1 MPTAKFL
8 TCLGLLGL
16 TSTAWALDNQTLV
29 DQRGDQ
35 LGAFL
40 VQDADTRQGRLEVVQ
55 SGRVSQAYLTQSA
68 SLGDRTRVE
77 QGGLGNFANVTQA
90 AGGAREVAIDQREAN
105 QSHAYVYQGHGQ
117 RNQVEIVQAGL
128 LNEALVRQ
136 GGDDQRMLI
145 EQAGAR
151 NGIELFQDGSDSG
164 SRSRLKQVG
173 DDHRQDV
180 LSLGARNEVD
190 LLQGGA
196 ANQARVE
203 QRGDD
208 NYASARQGARQQEL
222 RLIQTGNGNDA
233 RVQQNGLGD
242 RPQRLSTVQ
251 RGDDNTAELIVTGAG
266 NTLDLQQQGN
276 RNTAGVLIGGDDA
289 RLTLVSTGND
299 NTFRANGDGDDI
311 GLSVTQLGDG
321 HAFSASLLSAAQVEA
336 SQQGFGQR
344 AVISQLSEGNSLS
357 LRQSG
362 QGNQATIQQ

>member
-1 MPTAKFL
+1 MPAIKLF

-29 DQRGDQ
+29 DQRGDR

-40 VQDADTRQGRLEVVQ
+40 TQDADTRQGRLEVVQ
-55 SGRVSQAYLTQSA
+55 TGRASQAYLTQSA
-68 SLGDRTRVE
+68 SLGDSTRVE
-77 QGGLGNFANVTQA
+77 QGGLGNFANITQA

-117 RNQVEIVQAGL
+117 RNRVDIVQDGL

-136 GGDDQRMLI
+136 GGDDQQMRI
-145 EQAGAR
+145 EQSGAR
-151 NGIELFQDGSDSG
+151 NGIELFQDGRDSG
-164 SRSRLKQVG
+164 TRSRLKQVG
-173 DDHRQDV
+173 DDHVQDV

-196 ANQARVE
+196 ANQAQVE

-208 NYASARQGARQQEL
+208 NYAGARQGARQQEL
-222 RLIQTGNGNDA
+222 QLIQTGNRNDA
-233 RVQQNGLGD
+233 RVQQNGLAD
-242 RPQRLSTVQ
+242 RPQRLSAVQ
-251 RGDDNTAELIVTGAG
+251 LGDDNTAQLLVTGEG
-266 NTLDLQQQGN
+266 NTLDLQQQGS

-289 RLTLVSTGND
+289 RLTLVTTGND
-299 NTFRANGDGDDI
+299 NALRANGGGDDI
-311 GLSVTQLGDG
+311 ELSVTQLGEG
-321 HAFSASLLSAAQVEA
+321 HVFSASLLSAAQVEA

-362 QGNQATIQQ
+362 QGNSATIQQ